1 MKAAV
6 VTQAYGLEIWDVPMP
21 QIGDYDVLCRLEYGA
36 TCGGTDLR
44 LMRGEHPNPVTYPG
58 ILGHESVG
66 RVVEIGAKVK
76 NFHCGDLVTRV
87 GAPAGLL
94 DGLGTIW
101 GGFAEYGIAKDHWQM
116 RRDGLERSQWDRNRV
131 NQVVPPGIDSKTAPM
146 MITWRETFSYARR
159 IGVRE
164 GQRILV
170 VGSGANALALAVHA
184 CNIGAEVWVVG
195 SPAKEMI
202 FRRYPIQL
210 YFSYQDE
217 ALVEKFRAFG
227 PKQVDMILDGVGAM
241 DVVNKLL
248 FCLRRYGT
256 VGIYGWNDR
265 GKRGIDVFS
274 AGNSILLYADGY
286 DEEEAHGEVSA
297 MILQGRLRAEDWYD
311 TAHPVALEDIAA
323 AYQNLKQHKALKYL
337 IRLS

>member
-6 VTQAYGLEIWDVPMP
+6 VTKTFDLEIWDVPVP
-21 QIGDYDVLCRLEYGA
+21 KVGAYDVLCKMEYGA

-44 LMRGEHPNPVTYPG
+44 LMRGEHPNPVSYPA

-66 RVVEIGAKVK
+66 RVVEIGPKVK
-76 NFHCGDLVTRV
+76 NFRCGDLVTRV

-94 DGLGTIW
+94 DGLGVSW

-116 RRDGLERSQWDRNRV
+116 RKDGLERPQWDRNRV

-146 MITWRETFSYARR
+146 MITWRETLSYARR

-164 GQRILV
+164 GRRILV
-170 VGSGANALALAVHA
+170 IGSGANALALAVHSYNA
-184 CNIGAEVWVVG
+184 GAQVWVVG
-195 SPAKEMI
+195 SPAKETI
-202 FRRYPIQL
+202 FRRYPIQG
-210 YFSYQDE
+210 YFSYRDE
-217 ALVEKFRAFG
+217 ALVERFRALG
-227 PKQVDMILDGVGAM
+227 PEQVDLILDGVGAM

-248 FCLRRYGT
+248 FCLREYGQ

-265 GKRGIDVFS
+265 GKRGIDIFS
-274 AGNSILLYADGY
+274 ASNTIMLYGNGY
-286 DEEEAHGEVSA
+286 DEEEAHGDVSA

-311 TAHPVALEDIAA
+311 TSCPVKLEDIAS
-323 AYQNLKQHKALKYL
+323 AYQALKQHKALKYL